1 MAYILVAEDDKTLR
15 DGLQV
20 ALESEGYETR
30 VCADGEEALAA
41 FAERCPD
48 LVLLDI
54 MMPRRGGFEVC
65 AEIRCLDAAVPVIFL
80 TAKTAEADQVFG
92 LGLGADDYI
101 AKPFRIRVLLA
112 RVEAALRRA
121 SPRSG
126 SAPASAIF
134 SIGAAQVNPRGFCVD
149 PCDGTPPQ
157 TLTVRELAL
166 LRAFAAHPG
175 EVITRDALLDEAWGV
190 DYEGSPRTL
199 DQHVHQ
205 VRRKLGRSADRIV
218 TVHRVGYR
226 YLL

>member
-30 VCADGEEALAA
+30 ACADGEEALAA
-41 FAERCPD
+41 FAERRPD

-65 AEIRCLDAAVPVIFL
+65 AEIRCRDAAVPVIIL

-101 AKPFRIRVLLA
+101 AKPFRIRILLA

-121 SPRSG
+121 SPSSG
-126 SAPASAIF
+126 SAPASAVF
-134 SIGAAQVNPRGFCVD
+134 SIGAAKVDPRNFCVD

-157 TLTVRELAL
+157 PLTVRELAL
-166 LRAFAAHPG
+166 LRAFAGHPG
-175 EVITRDALLDEAWGV
+175 EVLTRDSLLDEAWGV
-190 DYEGSPRTL
+190 DYEGGSRTL

-226 YLL
+226 YLV